1 MAIPFRLR
9 LDSPGA
15 LPQWLAMGLL
25 GLGMARLPLG
35 ELISGLAIALALLTL
50 LKLREARSLRER
62 RLVALLQLV
71 CVGLLAALQPELG
84 PTLLQ
89 LLITVLALA
98 GLLALE
104 LGSGQD
110 GRVLLRRSLQVLASA
125 LPMALLLFLLAPRL
139 EPFGVLPW
147 QRGAAAVTG
156 LSENLEPGAIERL
169 VNDRSPAARLAYPN
183 GGGPPPAPERYWR
196 VLVHSDF
203 DGRRW
208 SSRSQ
213 SSVALLRDLELL
225 RGLPAGSASDSG
237 AASLGATPTQ
247 LWLSEASG
255 LAFVPW
261 SGVGQSLGREL
272 RPQPNGELWHRG
284 PAAQRRVYALTLQ
297 GDPDR
302 WRQLPPS
309 PAERRYAAGVNPRLE
324 ALGRGWASLPP
335 RQRLAEARRF
345 FRQGGFR
352 YTLQPGLLP
361 DQAPLDAFLFERR
374 AGFCGHYASATAAL
388 LRAAEL
394 PSRVVSGYRGGS
406 WVVPFNGGGYLD
418 IRQADAH
425 AWIEVWLA
433 EEGWRRLDPSDWIS
447 QGSAPRDSQVALG
460 GGPLLWLQRQWW
472 GLDIAWARW
481 WLGYDRQAQDLLL
494 QLLLGQ
500 NRQWLGPLLLLGVG
514 AFLAAGLSWLRWLQR
529 RSAGGDRLA
538 RELLPLLAALERRQ
552 LGPCPGE
559 TLAAFGRRVAGA
571 RPDLAEDLD
580 ALVAIAQ
587 RIRYAPPGPQPRD
600 WRALR
605 RLRRRLNR
613 QLKRPAALAGNRRQG
628 LQQSIPA
635 AGP

>member
-1 MAIPFRLR
+1 MALPLRLR
-9 LDSPGA
+9 LDAPGA
-15 LPQWLAMGLL
+15 LPQWLAMGVL
-25 GLGMARLPLG
+25 GLGIARLPLG
-35 ELISGLAIALALLTL
+35 ELISGLAIALVLLTL
-50 LKLREARSLRER
+50 LKLHEARSRRER

-89 LLITVLALA
+89 LLATVLALA

-104 LGSGQD
+104 LGAGLD
-110 GRVLLRRSLQVLASA
+110 AMVLLRRSLQVLAAA
-125 LPMALLLFLLAPRL
+125 LPMALLLVLLAPRL

-169 VNDRSPAARLAYPN
+169 ASDRAPAARLAFPN
-183 GGGPPPAPERYWR
+183 GGGPPPEEQRYWR
-196 VLVHSDF
+196 VLVHSEF

-213 SSVALLRDLELL
+213 SAVELLRDLELL

-237 AASLGATPTQ
+237 AASLGSTPTQ
-247 LWLSEASG
+247 LWLSEPSG

-261 SGVGQSLGREL
+261 SGVGQPLGREL
-272 RPQPNGELWHRG
+272 RPQPSGELWHRG
-284 PAAQRRVYALTLQ
+284 PSTQRRVYALTLQ
-297 GDPDR
+297 GDPER
-302 WRQLPPS
+302 WSLLPPS
-309 PAERRYAAGVNPRLE
+309 PAERTYPEGVNPRLE

-335 RQRLAEARRF
+335 RQRLVEARRF
-345 FRQGGFR
+345 FQRGGFR
-352 YTLQPGLLP
+352 YTLQPGSLP
-361 DQAPLDAFLFERR
+361 EQAPLDAFLFERR

-388 LRAAEL
+388 MRAAQL

-433 EEGWRRLDPSDWIS
+433 EEGWRRLDPTDWIG
-447 QGSAPRDSQVALG
+447 QGAARRSGQEGLRP
-460 GGPLLWLQRQWW
+460 GPLLSLQRLWW

-481 WLGYDRQAQDLLL
+481 WLGYDSQAQELLL
-494 QLLLGQ
+494 GLLLGQ
-500 NRQWLGPLLLLGVG
+500 HRQWLGLLLLLGVG
-514 AFLAAGLSWLRWLQR
+514 ACLVGGLSWLGWLQR
-529 RSAGGDRLA
+529 RAAGDRLT
-538 RELLPLLAALERRQ
+538 RELLPLLTALEGRG
-552 LGPCPGE
+552 LGPRPGE
-559 TLAAFGRRVAGA
+559 TLAAFGRRLARA
-571 RPDLAEDLD
+571 RPELAVDLGD
-580 ALVAIAQ
+580 LVAMVQ
-587 RIRYAPPGPQPRD
+587 RIRYAPPSPQPPD

-613 QLKRPAALAGNRRQG
+613 QLKRPAALGDARRQG
-628 LQQSIPA
+628 LQQTIPA

>member
-1 MAIPFRLR
+1 MALPFRPR
-9 LDSPGA
+9 LDSPGS

-35 ELISGLAIALALLTL
+35 ELISGLAIALALLTV
-50 LKLREARSLRER
+50 LKLFEARSLRER

-89 LLITVLALA
+89 LLTTVLALA

-104 LGSGQD
+104 LGAGLD
-110 GRVLLRRSLQVLASA
+110 AGVLLRRSLQVLAAA

-139 EPFGVLPW
+139 EPFSALPW
-147 QRGAAAVTG
+147 QRGSGALTG

-169 VNDRSPAARLAYPN
+169 ASDRSPAARLAFPN
-183 GGGPPPAPERYWR
+183 GGGPPPVAQRYWR
-196 VLVHSDF
+196 VVVHDDF

-208 SSRSQ
+208 RSRGQ
-213 SSVALLRDLELL
+213 GSVEPLRDLELL

-237 AASLGATPTQ
+237 AASLGETPTQ
-247 LWLSEASG
+247 LWLSEPSG

-261 SGVGQSLGREL
+261 SGVGQPLGREL
-272 RPQPNGELWHRG
+272 RPQPSGELWHRG
-284 PAAQRRVYALTLQ
+284 PSGQRRVYALTLQ

-302 WRQLPPS
+302 WGQLPPS

-324 ALGRGWASLPP
+324 ALGRGWTSLPP

-352 YTLQPGLLP
+352 YTLEPGLLP
-361 DQAPLDAFLFERR
+361 ERAPLDAFLFERR
-374 AGFCGHYASATAAL
+374 AGFCGHFASAAAAL
-388 LRAAEL
+388 LRAAEV

-406 WVVPFNGGGYLD
+406 WVVPFSGGGYLD

-433 EEGWRRLDPSDWIS
+433 EEGWRRLDPSDWIGAGAA
-447 QGSAPRDSQVALG
+447 QRGGQVALG
-460 GGPLLWLQRQWW
+460 AGPLLWVQRQWW

-494 QLLLGQ
+494 QWLLGP
-500 NRQWLGPLLLLGVG
+500 NRQWLGPLLLLAMG
-514 AFLAAGLSWLRWLQR
+514 ACLAGGLGWLRWLQR
-529 RSAGGDRLA
+529 RSGGGDRLD
-538 RELLPLLAALERRQ
+538 RELQPLLAALERRG
-552 LGPCPGE
+552 LGPWPGE
-559 TLAAFGRRVAGA
+559 TLAGFGRRIARA
-571 RPDLAEDLD
+571 RPELEADLG
-580 ALVAIAQ
+580 ALVAMAQ
-587 RIRYAPPGPQPRD
+587 RLRYAPPGPQPPD

-605 RLRRRLNR
+605 RLRRRLDR
-613 QLKRPAALAGNRRQG
+613 QLKRPVASGGARQREV
-628 LQQSIPA
+628 QQSIPA